1 VKHNI
6 NTFDGFFT
14 GFQITDVANDKL
26 KIRMK
31 QKRFDVFFFTCGEI
45 IEANDVITLFQK
57 PLDKVGTDKAGT
69 SGDKNFFVVKHGNTF
84 EKFSLKTASKVV
96 KICELK
102 R

>member
-1 VKHNI
+1 
-6 NTFDGFFT
+6 
-14 GFQITDVANDKL
+14 
-26 KIRMK
+26 MK
-31 QKRFDVFFFTCGEI
+31 QKRFDVFFFACGEI

-57 PLDKVGTDKAGT
+57 PLDKVGADETCA
-69 SGDKNFFVVKHGNTF
+69 SGDKNFFIVKHENTF